1 MYQQN
6 LFVAFRV
13 NMLQQLHLPVNS
25 TSGKHEETPSKTFEP
40 IEYSQKQHQLNFKL
54 KRELDCC
61 LELISVMWK

>member
-25 TSGKHEETPSKTFEP
+25 TSGKHEGAPSKTFEP
-40 IEYSQKQHQLNFKL
+40 I
-54 KRELDCC
+54 
-61 LELISVMWK
+61 